1 MRCALREPSFGT
13 SNLRSD
19 LAFGFADLL
28 RQALS
33 SFGNM
38 LAHQPFRPIA
48 VSFFDGVDNLR
59 VFLDAAA
66 TLLAFGRDALEPNPP
81 LAFK

>member
-1 MRCALREPSFGT
+1 MRCALRDASFGT
-13 SNLRSD
+13 STLRCD

-28 RQALS
+28 GEALS

-38 LAHQPFRPIA
+38 PAHQPFRLIA
-48 VSFFDGVDNLR
+48 VPLFDGVDNPR
-59 VFLDAAA
+59 MFLDAAA
-66 TLLAFGRDALEPNPP
+66 TLLAFGRDALEPNPH